1 MEQQEKALPL
11 WLKICIAALTLGS
24 LLTVLVLL
32 LIAGSG
38 RPQPPV
44 PEETT
49 LPPPTEN
56 VFTPEDFAYD
66 GEYLTC
72 LTDTSILGTD
82 VSSHQKEVDWEQVK
96 AAGFEFVMIRAGY
109 RGYAG
114 NGKLMEDKW
123 AQKNYQAAKA
133 AGLQVGAYF
142 FSQAINVEEAQEEA
156 AFVMQIIK
164 DWQLDMPLVFDWECL
179 KDNYRTVGVDART
192 LTDCAKAFCDTVRAE
207 GYDPM
212 VYFNPSQSRK
222 AMYLAELTDYGF
234 WLAMYSD
241 NMNYAYKVDMWQYT
255 NAGSIPGIKGKA
267 DINLYFPYEEQ

>member
-1 MEQQEKALPL
+1 MEQKQWLL
-11 WLKICIAALTLGS
+11 WLKILGAAAALGA
-24 LLTVLVLL
+24 LLTVLILL
-32 LIAGSG
+32 LLTGVK
-38 RPQPPV
+38 QPEATA

-109 RGYAG
+109 RGYAST
-114 NGKLMEDKW
+114 GKLMEDKY
-123 AQKNYQAAKA
+123 AQENYRAAKA

-142 FSQAINVEEAQEEA
+142 FSQAISVEEAKEEA
-156 AFVMQIIK
+156 AFAMEIIK

-179 KDNYRTVGVDART
+179 KDNYRTVDVDPRT
-192 LTDCAKAFCDTVRAE
+192 LTDCAKAFCDAVRAE
-207 GYDPM
+207 GYEPM
-212 VYFNPSQSRK
+212 VYFNPNQSRK

-255 NAGSIPGIKGKA
+255 NSGKIPGIQGKA
-267 DINLYFPYEEQ
+267 DINLYFPYEE